1 MTPSKKKREGEGK
14 KGILG
19 KREHHRCPSVIGI
32 CSLSGSSPP
41 AGPGFALPA
50 TCLSLAPIG
59 LATDSMVCWGGV
71 RGSTSDL
78 EDTQGSGAVSCTRPQ
93 YRNRV
98 GIIQTSSPGSKA
110 MVLGTRRHFL
120 RELESPQPL
129 ESSVA
134 LGVFSLVCLS
144 LNREGVSAY
153 LRVLGSSRSSANV
166 DSILGA
172 HYCTTEYFYSNPY
185 SPPTA
190 TRTLALVPGRL
201 GPLFLKIRHKATR
214 SPA

>member
-1 MTPSKKKREGEGK
+1 MRTS
-14 KGILG
+14 L
-19 KREHHRCPSVIGI
+19 RCPSVIGI
-32 CSLSGSSPP
+32 CSLSGSCSPP
-41 AGPGFALPA
+41 ARPGFALPA

-59 LATDSMVCWGGV
+59 SATDSTVCWGGV

-129 ESSVA
+129 ESA
-134 LGVFSLVCLS
+134 LGVVGGFGCILVCLS

-201 GPLFLKIRHKATR
+201 GPLHRPSCR
-214 SPA
+214 SSLS